1 MRSGALDRPESYDQ
15 NQFATSKPQH
25 VHSDSIMSAQFQPE
39 QAAQIFSHENLQ
51 LKDQQRLLE
60 TRSKEHQVLS
70 EKDRYENE
78 RDMGGRHYRPSAG
91 LRSPG
96 SFDRKTFTL
105 GDKGGQP
112 GMMSKTD
119 VLSLPYNQLT
129 SPTDQNA

>member
-1 MRSGALDRPESYDQ
+1 M
-15 NQFATSKPQH
+15 
-25 VHSDSIMSAQFQPE
+25 
-39 QAAQIFSHENLQ
+39 
-51 LKDQQRLLE
+51 E
-60 TRSKEHQVLS
+60 TKSKEHQVFS
-70 EKDRYENE
+70 EKDRFENE
-78 RDMGGRHYRPSAG
+78 REIGERQYRPSAG

-129 SPTDQNA
+129 SPTDHNA